1 MSDYKR
7 LTKKDK
13 YGHWYTDTKIND
25 RFMWST
31 DGKVWERD
39 LTHCAFD
46 GEAIDRLAELEEKI
60 ESGRL
65 VELPC
70 KVGDMVYE
78 FFKNHR
84 PPFIQETTIEKIV
97 ITEKGLRL
105 KLARNAFYETAISNL
120 GKTLFLTREQAEA
133 RLKELQDKEDCP

>member
-31 DGKVWERD
+31 DGKVWGRD

-46 GEAIDRLAELEEKI
+46 GEAIDRLAELEEKLKAGGWWSCHVKWAI
-60 ESGRL
+60 RYMNFSKIIDHRL
-65 VELPC
+65 
-70 KVGDMVYE
+70 
-78 FFKNHR
+78 FKKQ
-84 PPFIQETTIEKIV
+84 PLK
-97 ITEKGLRL
+97 KLLLR
-105 KLARNAFYETAISNL
+105 K
-120 GKTLFLTREQAEA
+120 K
-133 RLKELQDKEDCP
+133 DCA